1 MNDSAR
7 IAGRARRVW
16 LATARTAA
24 TVIATAIVPLL
35 VAACGS
41 GSGPSSAG
49 SGGTPNARGSTASP
63 SAVAYSYCMR
73 SHGVPRFPDPPSNGG
88 LAKGSA
94 QELGVTG
101 SQFQAAQR
109 ACQHLIPATGGSAQ
123 QQEQQCFVAHDCSP
137 AVVHRLLTVML
148 RFAVCMR
155 SHEVP
160 KFPDPTTDSQG
171 QPFFDVGAQGISD
184 RASHSP
190 QFTNKLNECQRRTGN
205 FPFSMG

>member
-41 GSGPSSAG
+41 GSGP
-49 SGGTPNARGSTASP
+49 STASP

-137 AVVHRLLTVML
+137 AVVHRLMNVML

-155 SHEVP
+155 SHGVP

-171 QPFFDVGAQGISD
+171 QPFFDVSAQGISD

>member
-49 SGGTPNARGSTASP
+49 SGGTRNARASTASP

-137 AVVHRLLTVML
+137 AVVHRLMNVML

-155 SHEVP
+155 SHGVP

-171 QPFFDVGAQGISD
+171 QPFFDVSAQGISD

>member
-1 MNDSAR
+1 MNDTAR
-7 IAGRARRVW
+7 IARRPRRVW
-16 LATARTAA
+16 PATARTAA
-24 TVIATAIVPLL
+24 AVIATATVLL
-35 VAACGS
+35 LAAAC

-49 SGGTPNARGSTASP
+49 SGGTPNAGGATASP
-63 SAVAYSYCMR
+63 SAVAYSRCMR
-73 SHGVPRFPDPPSNGG
+73 SHGVPRFPDPPNNGG

-101 SQFQAAQR
+101 SQFQTAQR

-123 QQEQQCFVAHDCSP
+123 QQEQQCFMARDCSP
-137 AVVHRLLTVML
+137 TVVHRLLNVMV

-155 SHEVP
+155 SHGVP
-160 KFPDPTTDSQG
+160 KFPDPTTDAQG
-171 QPFFDVGAQGISD
+171 QPFFDVRAQGISD
-184 RASHSP
+184 RASHSQ

>member
-1 MNDSAR
+1 
-7 IAGRARRVW
+7 
-16 LATARTAA
+16 
-24 TVIATAIVPLL
+24 
-35 VAACGS
+35 
-41 GSGPSSAG
+41 
-49 SGGTPNARGSTASP
+49 
-63 SAVAYSYCMR
+63 MR

-88 LAKGSA
+88 LPKGSA
-94 QELGVTG
+94 EELGVTG
-101 SQFQAAQR
+101 AQFQAAQR

-137 AVVHRLLTVML
+137 AVVHRLMNVML

-155 SHEVP
+155 SHGVP

-171 QPFFDVGAQGISD
+171 QPFFDVSAQGISD

>member
-7 IAGRARRVW
+7 TAGRARRVW

-73 SHGVPRFPDPPSNGG
+73 SHGVPRFPDPP
-88 LAKGSA
+88 ATAGSRR
-94 QELGVTG
+94 
-101 SQFQAAQR
+101 AAR
-109 ACQHLIPATGGSAQ
+109 RNSG
-123 QQEQQCFVAHDCSP
+123 SP
-137 AVVHRLLTVML
+137 APSSR
-148 RFAVCMR
+148 RP
-155 SHEVP
+155 SEP
-160 KFPDPTTDSQG
+160 
-171 QPFFDVGAQGISD
+171 
-184 RASHSP
+184 AS
-190 QFTNKLNECQRRTGN
+190 T
-205 FPFSMG
+205 